1 MFERIT
7 TGRDHCM
14 LCGSWGPVAYLPVK
28 VMPGEV
34 DVAVCERCIRASV
47 KAADLLKLMRDAKD
61 PKRKRTPN
69 KTRKPASEAPRS
81 TEPYRGP
88 SKHEV
93 GSLVPPAEER
103 TA

>member
-1 MFERIT
+1 VFERI
-7 TGRDHCM
+7 GIERAHCCF
-14 LCGSWGPVAYLPVK
+14 CGTYGLVAVLVADS
-28 VMPGEV
+28 ERSHV
-34 DVAVCERCIRASV
+34 DVAGCERCWRATH
-47 KAADLLKLMRDAKD
+47 KAADLLHQLRPPAPSKG
-61 PKRKRTPN
+61 KRTPN